1 MRPDGSPLVVQ
12 LPGRTVEVWPRVS
25 ARSLRIRLAVRPGP
39 KVILS
44 YPPQASEASAL
55 AFLQANLAWLEKVV
69 AKARPVQASL
79 IDHLRKYPWAT
90 LDDRLME
97 VCLGEGARTS
107 LKLTHADDRVDL
119 TVPAAAPEAGAA
131 RALRRFAE
139 TGLTLAVERL
149 SRRVGVTVAQV
160 GVRDQTSRWGSC
172 SASGALSLN
181 WRLVLLPPLLH
192 DHVILHELSHRRHM
206 DHSERFW
213 NQLAA
218 WDPQWKKHDRE
229 LTRRWNVI
237 MDLGR
242 A

>member
-1 MRPDGSPLVVQ
+1 
-12 LPGRTVEVWPRVS
+12 
-25 ARSLRIRLAVRPGP
+25 
-39 KVILS
+39 
-44 YPPQASEASAL
+44 
-55 AFLQANLAWLEKVV
+55 
-69 AKARPVQASL
+69 
-79 IDHLRKYPWAT
+79 
-90 LDDRLME
+90 
-97 VCLGEGARTS
+97 
-107 LKLTHADDRVDL
+107 
-119 TVPAAAPEAGAA
+119 
-131 RALRRFAE
+131 
-139 TGLTLAVERL
+139 VERL

-172 SASGALSLN
+172 SANGALSLN

>member
-1 MRPDGSPLVVQ
+1 MRPAGSPLVVQ

-107 LKLTHADDRVDL
+107 LKFTHADDRVDL
-119 TVPAAAPEAGAA
+119 TVPAAAPAPS
-131 RALRRFAE
+131 
-139 TGLTLAVERL
+139 AV
-149 SRRVGVTVAQV
+149 
-160 GVRDQTSRWGSC
+160 
-172 SASGALSLN
+172 
-181 WRLVLLPPLLH
+181 LPRP
-192 DHVILHELSHRRHM
+192 
-206 DHSERFW
+206 
-213 NQLAA
+213 A
-218 WDPQWKKHDRE
+218 
-229 LTRRWNVI
+229 
-237 MDLGR
+237 
-242 A
+242 

>member
-1 MRPDGSPLVVQ
+1 METDAEPIVVPLDGRS
-12 LPGRTVEVWPRVS
+12 VEVWPRLS
-25 ARSLRIRLAVRPGP
+25 TRSLRIRLAVRPGP

-44 YPPQASEASAL
+44 YPPQASRTSAL
-55 AFLQANLAWLEKVV
+55 AFLRANLAWLEKVV

-79 IDHLRKYPWAT
+79 LDHLERYPWAT
-90 LDDRLME
+90 LDDRLLE
-97 VCLGEGARTS
+97 VRVATGARAA
-107 LKLTHADDRVDL
+107 LRLAAAEDRAELV
-119 TVPAAAPEAGAA
+119 VPAAAPEAGAA
-131 RALRRFAE
+131 RALRRLAE
-139 TGLTLAVERL
+139 TGLSLAVERL

-192 DHVILHELSHRRHM
+192 DHVILHELAHRRHM
-206 DHSERFW
+206 DHSDRFW
-213 NQLAA
+213 GQLAA

-229 LTRRWNVI
+229 LTKRWNVI

>member
-25 ARSLRIRLAVRPGP
+25 SRSLRIRLAVRPGP

-44 YPPQASEASAL
+44 YPPQASEESAL
-55 AFLQANLAWLEKVV
+55 AFLQANLPWLEKVV

-79 IDHLRKYPWAT
+79 VDHLRKYPWAT

-97 VCLGEGARTS
+97 VRLAEGARGS
-107 LKLTHADDRVDL
+107 LKFTHADDRVDL
-119 TVPAAAPEAGAA
+119 TVPVAAPEAGAA

>member
-1 MRPDGSPLVVQ
+1 MEAEAEPIVVQ
-12 LPGRTVEVWPRVS
+12 LDGRAVEVWPRVS

-39 KVILS
+39 KVVLS
-44 YPPQASEASAL
+44 YPPQATRESAL
-55 AFLQANLAWLEKVV
+55 AFLRANLTWLEKVV

-79 IDHLRKYPWAT
+79 LAHLEKYPWAT

-97 VCLGEGARTS
+97 VRVTSGARAS
-107 LKLTHADDRVDL
+107 LRFTHAEDRADL
-119 TVPAAAPEAGAA
+119 VVPAAAPELGAA

-139 TGLTLAVERL
+139 TGLGLAVERL

-160 GVRDQTSRWGSC
+160 SVRDQTSRWGSC
-172 SASGALSLN
+172 SSSGALSLN
-181 WRLVLLPPLLH
+181 WRLVLLPPMLH

-206 DHSERFW
+206 DHSDRFW
-213 NQLAA
+213 EQLAA
-218 WDPQWKKHDRE
+218 WDPQWRKHDRE
-229 LTRRWNVI
+229 LTKRWNII

>member
-1 MRPDGSPLVVQ
+1 MEADAEPIVVPLDGRS
-12 LPGRTVEVWPRVS
+12 VEVWPRLS
-25 ARSLRIRLAVRPGP
+25 TRSLRIRLAVRPGP

-44 YPPQASEASAL
+44 YPPQASRASAL
-55 AFLQANLAWLEKVV
+55 AFLRANLPWLEKVV

-79 IDHLRKYPWAT
+79 LDHLERYPWAT
-90 LDDRLME
+90 LDDRLLE
-97 VCLGEGARTS
+97 VRVATGARAA
-107 LKLTHADDRVDL
+107 LRLTAAEDRAELV
-119 TVPAAAPEAGAA
+119 VPAAAPEAGAA
-131 RALRRFAE
+131 RALRRLAE
-139 TGLTLAVERL
+139 TGLSLAVERL

-172 SASGALSLN
+172 STRGALSLN

-192 DHVILHELSHRRHM
+192 DHVILHELAHRRHM
-206 DHSERFW
+206 DHSDRFW
-213 NQLAA
+213 GQLAA

-229 LTRRWNVI
+229 LTKRWSVI